1 MKQKILF
8 IAKEQKISDVG
19 VCTAEKYREKEKGLD
34 EKASFCAG
42 GKCPEWA
49 KSIVVC
55 AFSYFSG
62 AEKGNISR
70 YAQGADYHLVA
81 KEKMQK
87 IADFLKEQGFLAECF
102 ADTGAL
108 NERLLAQLA
117 GIAFIGKN
125 RMAINH
131 RLGSWFFI
139 GYILTDCE
147 LEPDRENT
155 GACTGCGRCISAC
168 PLGALDGEAFC
179 EEKCLSYITQKKGQ
193 ISEKEADAMRKAKT
207 MWGCDICQEVCPHNR
222 DLPVCEIE
230 EFRENLTINL
240 FVDENIS
247 NKEFRRKHNNKAFA
261 WRGKSVLVR
270 NQKILYSNE
279 ENRK

>member
-1 MKQKILF
+1 MKQKIVF
-8 IAKEQKISDVG
+8 IAREQKISDVG
-19 VCTAEKYREKEKGLD
+19 VCAAEKYHEKEKGLD
-34 EKASFCAG
+34 EKASFCAQ
-42 GKCPEWA
+42 GKCPDWV

-62 AEKGNISR
+62 AQKGNISR
-70 YAQGADYHLVA
+70 YARGTDYHLVA

-125 RMAINH
+125 RMAISP

-147 LEPDRENT
+147 LEPDGENT
-155 GACTGCGRCISAC
+155 GTCAGCGRCIAAC
-168 PLGALDGEAFC
+168 PLGALDGEKFC
-179 EEKCLSYITQKKGQ
+179 EEKCLSYITQKKGL
-193 ISEKEADAMRKAKT
+193 ISGKEADAMRKAKT
-207 MWGCDICQEVCPHNR
+207 LWGCDICQEVCPHNR
-222 DLPVCEIE
+222 DLPACEIE

-247 NKEFRRKHNNKAFA
+247 NKEFCRKYNNKAFA
-261 WRGKSVLVR
+261 WRGKSVLIR
-270 NQKILYSNE
+270 NQKILYNNE